1 MLWIDSN
8 GRRSKQAKH
17 TSLITYKVL
26 SSFIAYKYIILFMH
40 NLEQSCRGPDD
51 NQEGFNTIRN
61 ITNEVN
67 ICYSLNSCEIPENE
81 FVHFLLLSIHQ

>member
-1 MLWIDSN
+1 
-8 GRRSKQAKH
+8 
-17 TSLITYKVL
+17 
-26 SSFIAYKYIILFMH
+26 MH

-81 FVHFLLLSIHQ
+81 YGVAYYCRFTNNEYYGNDFQ